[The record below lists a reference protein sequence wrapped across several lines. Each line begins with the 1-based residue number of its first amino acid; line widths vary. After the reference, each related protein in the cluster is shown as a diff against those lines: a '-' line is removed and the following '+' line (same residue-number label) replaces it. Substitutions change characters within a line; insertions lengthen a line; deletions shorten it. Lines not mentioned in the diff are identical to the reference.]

1 MCRFIKFHQIATKL
15 YLINVDLEHA
25 LFALT
30 LCVSI
35 GHTKMSV
42 VWKEQIWEAIFAGWR
57 LYDFEGGFRNG
68 LKQNSILL
76 LFHEIF
82 HWNFRLWLLGI
93 VRKKSCEN
101 TGAWK
106 LNVPSEIIST
116 HFALSQ
122 KLGRLTHSFF
132 YLTKA
137 SSVFAKES
145 NIPARLTFE
154 FSTHLFYKERSKEF
168 FITCNVLPFSF
179 THLALWAR

>member
-1 MCRFIKFHQIATKL
+1 MYFLPWIFVYWTHQ
-15 YLINVDLEHA
+15 NVRRL
-25 LFALT
+25 
-30 LCVSI
+30 
-35 GHTKMSV
+35 KR
-42 VWKEQIWEAIFAGWR
+42 EQIWEAIFAGWR
-57 LYDFEGGFRNG
+57 LCNFEGGFGNG
-68 LKQNSILL
+68 LKENSYVYGPAFSRDFSLEFPIVT
-76 LFHEIF
+76 
-82 HWNFRLWLLGI
+82 WV

-101 TGAWK
+101 TAAWK

-154 FSTHLFYKERSKEF
+154 FGTQMFYRERSK
-168 FITCNVLPFSF
+168 ILF
-179 THLALWAR
+179 TYILLLE

>member
-1 MCRFIKFHQIATKL
+1 MVWINGVEQWKIFFRDQIMCRTKWDFFVPIHPIL
-15 YLINVDLEHA
+15 LNCDETFLINVDLEHA

-82 HWNFRLWLLGI
+82 HWNFKLWLLGI

-106 LNVPSEIIST
+106 LSVPSEVIST

-122 KLGRLTHSFF
+122 KLGRLTHSFSI
-132 YLTKA
+132 LL
-137 SSVFAKES
+137 
-145 NIPARLTFE
+145 RL
-154 FSTHLFYKERSKEF
+154 
-168 FITCNVLPFSF
+168 
-179 THLALWAR
+179 A